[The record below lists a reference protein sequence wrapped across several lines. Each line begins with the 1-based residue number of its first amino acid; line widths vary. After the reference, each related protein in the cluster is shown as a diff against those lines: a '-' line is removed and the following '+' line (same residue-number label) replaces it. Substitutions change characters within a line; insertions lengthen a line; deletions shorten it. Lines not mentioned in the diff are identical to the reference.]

1 MWNDHDEYFPGNV
14 HPCQNIDKMVN
25 LVKEVSQVHKDDM
38 DEDLKEDLN
47 EEEMFELIEEERRKA
62 TMEQKQS
69 EEEKRPFPKW
79 IILLIAFAMF
89 FSVIRAIPQT
99 FSVPAIDFLI
109 TSAQLYADEEVREYK
124 ESVVVVEAGESK
136 GTGFSYSSDGKILTN
151 HHVIED
157 EKRISVSFEEQGL
170 YSATVVEEYEDIDL
184 AVLEVNG
191 ENLPHLPLAKQ
202 VDISEEPSIT
212 FIGNPLRFIRIA
224 NEGKVTG
231 EKKLNDW
238 EKQVMV
244 LDAPV
249 YRGNS
254 GSPVIDN
261 EGEVIGVVFATLQT
275 EEGTVGLAVPINYFH
290 EANK

>member
-1 MWNDHDEYFPGNV
+1 M
-14 HPCQNIDKMVN
+14 
-25 LVKEVSQVHKDDM
+25 HKDDM